1 MNTRT
6 RYRFHRQAGVGLVEI
21 MVAVTLSLI
30 LTAGLVQVYT
40 GNKQTYRIQE
50 SLSRLQENGRF
61 ALDFITRD
69 LRSAGFLGCAGTST
83 KTTNTLNNASSFNW
97 DFDQIIEGFE
107 AASSSGWDRD
117 PVATAGIVSPYL
129 PARDVLTIRRSL
141 GNPVQVGA
149 QGAMNPAG
157 SAPITVARPHGLQP
171 ADVVMVTD
179 CTDAAIFNITG
190 ITPNGANDDIV
201 HAAGGGSPGNA
212 SPALGKDYTTAGAIV
227 ELMTSTYYVGTGVS
241 GRPALFR
248 QDGAAAAQEL
258 VEGVEDMQILYGID
272 TDGDRTP
279 NRYVTADQVDI
290 VADWGDAVSTEVRL
304 LLQTLDNN
312 LASQANQQYTFNGQ
326 TFVSPDRRLRRTF
339 TNTIS
344 IRNRTL

>member
-1 MNTRT
+1 MNR

-30 LTAGLVQVYT
+30 LTAGLVHVYT

-50 SLSRLQENGRF
+50 ALSRVQENGRF

-83 KTTNTLNNASSFNW
+83 KTINTLNNASGFNW
-97 DFDQIIEGFE
+97 NFGQIIQG
-107 AASSSGWDRD
+107 D
-117 PVATAGIVSPYL
+117 PNPTTAELVSPSVSPL
-129 PARDVLTIRRSL
+129 PGPDVLTIRRSL
-141 GNPVQVGA
+141 GNPVQVQAHG
-149 QGAMNPAG
+149 GTTG
-157 SAPITVARPHGLQP
+157 SAPITVAPGHGLQP

-179 CTDAAIFNITG
+179 CTDAAIFQITND
-190 ITPNGANDDIV
+190 PSLANSV
-201 HAAGGGSPGNA
+201 EHTGGGSTPGNA
-212 SPALGKDYTTAGAIV
+212 SDALGKGYTTAGAIV
-227 ELMTSTYYVGTGVS
+227 KLTTSTYYIGTGVS

-248 QDGAAAAQEL
+248 KDGAATAQEL
-258 VEGVEDMQILYGID
+258 VEGVEDMQVLYGID
-272 TDGDRTP
+272 TNGDRTP
-279 NRYVTADQVDI
+279 NRYVTANN
-290 VADWGDAVSTEVRL
+290 VADWGDVVSAEVRL

-312 LASQANQQYTFNGQ
+312 LASQPQQYTFNGV
-326 TFVSPDRRLRRTF
+326 TAVSLDRRLRKTF

>member
-30 LTAGLVQVYT
+30 LTAGLIHVYT

-50 SLSRLQENGRF
+50 SLSRVQENGRF
-61 ALDFITRD
+61 ALDFVTRD

-83 KTTNTLNNASSFNW
+83 KTTNTLNNATTFNW
-97 DFDQIIEGFE
+97 SFDQIIEGFE
-107 AASSSGWDRD
+107 ATSSSGWDRD

-141 GNPVQVGA
+141 GNPAQVA
-149 QGAMNPAG
+149 AHPAG
-157 SAPITVARPHGLQP
+157 SAPITVAPGHDLQP

-179 CTDAAIFNITG
+179 CTDAAIFQIT
-190 ITPNGANDDIV
+190 NDPSLADSV
-201 HAAGGGSPGNA
+201 EHTGSGSPGNA
-212 SPALGKDYTTAGAIV
+212 SLSLGKGYTTAGAIV

-248 QDGAAAAQEL
+248 KDGAALAQEL
-258 VEGVEDMQILYGID
+258 VEGVEDMQVLYGID
-272 TDGDRTP
+272 TDTDSNRTP
-279 NRYVTADQVDI
+279 NRYVTANN
-290 VADWGDAVSTEVRL
+290 VADWGDVVSAEVRL

-312 LASQANQQYTFNGQ
+312 LASQPQQYTFNGLP
-326 TFVSPDRRLRRTF
+326 FKSPDLRLRRTF

>member
-1 MNTRT
+1 MNP

-30 LTAGLVQVYT
+30 LMAGLVQVYT

-83 KTTNTLNNASSFNW
+83 KTLNRVNIGFEW
-97 DFDQIIEGFE
+97 TFDQIIEGFE
-107 AASSSGWDRD
+107 ATSASAWDRD

-141 GNPVQVGA
+141 GNPVQVVAHPGT
-149 QGAMNPAG
+149 NPAG
-157 SAPITVARPHGLQP
+157 SAAIAVAPGHDLQP

-179 CTDAAIFNITG
+179 CTDAAIFHITA
-190 ITPNGANDDIV
+190 ITPNAGNDDII
-201 HAAGGGSPGNA
+201 HDAGAGSPSN
-212 SPALGKDYTTAGAIV
+212 SSQALGKDYTTAGAIV
-227 ELMTSTYYVGTGVS
+227 KLMTSTYYVGTGAS

-248 QDGAAAAQEL
+248 KDGAAVVQEL
-258 VEGVEDMQILYGID
+258 VEGVEDMQVLYGID
-272 TDGDRTP
+272 TDNNRTP
-279 NRYVTADQVDI
+279 NQYMTANNVTN
-290 VADWGDAVSTEVRL
+290 WGNVVSAEVRL
-304 LLQTLDNN
+304 LLQTLDDN
-312 LASQANQQYTFNGQ
+312 LAPQANQQYTFNGV
-326 TFVSPDRRLRRTF
+326 TSVSPDLRLRRTF

>member
-1 MNTRT
+1 MNP

-30 LTAGLVQVYT
+30 LMAGLIHVYT

-83 KTTNTLNNASSFNW
+83 KTINGLNGAATFTWNFASPIGGSEWTGGTWLPLPDPTIN
-97 DFDQIIEGFE
+97 
-107 AASSSGWDRD
+107 SPTPLSG
-117 PVATAGIVSPYL
+117 
-129 PARDVLTIRRSL
+129 DVLTIRRSL
-141 GNPVQVGA
+141 GNPVQVVAHPGT
-149 QGAMNPAG
+149 NPAG
-157 SAPITVARPHGLQP
+157 SAAIAVAPGHDLQP

-190 ITPNGANDDIV
+190 ITANGTNDDIV
-201 HAAGGGSPGNA
+201 HAAGAGPPDNA
-212 SPALGKDYTTAGAIV
+212 SQALGKDYTTAGAIV
-227 ELMTSTYYVGTGVS
+227 KLMTSTYYVANGAS

-258 VEGVEDMQILYGID
+258 VEGVEDMQVLYGID
-272 TDGDRTP
+272 TDNNRTP
-279 NRYVTADQVDI
+279 NQYMTANNVTN
-290 VADWGDAVSTEVRL
+290 WGNVVSAEVRL
-304 LLQTLDNN
+304 LLQTLDDN
-312 LASQANQQYTFNGQ
+312 LAPQANQQYTFNGV
-326 TFVSPDRRLRRTF
+326 TSVSPDLRLRRTF